1 MPAKKKV
8 APKRKTTKK
17 VVAKPKTIQPG
28 IEIDN
33 EEVEVRFNIRE
44 NGELLGVI
52 EDQVCNLHRDALIC
66 QFEAQEGGKEDY
78 IELYAKRLTKKF
90 GFNVSSSA
98 AYKIAIEVFDL
109 FEDEKKNTT
118 G

>member
-8 APKRKTTKK
+8 APKRKPVKRVT
-17 VVAKPKTIQPG
+17 AKPRAVKEG

-33 EEVEVRFNIRE
+33 EEIEVRFNVRE
-44 NGELLGVI
+44 NGELLGTI

-66 QFEAQEGGKEDY
+66 QFEAQEKGKEDY
-78 IELYAKRLTKKF
+78 ISLYAQRLTKKF

-109 FEDEKKNTT
+109 FEDEKKNT
-118 G
+118 GG